1 MNANWYADV
10 PVVTRTYMTMAFMTT
25 LACSLDI
32 ITPLSLYLNTN
43 LIYSKYQ
50 AWRLVTNFL
59 FFGNFGIDFLF
70 QMFFL
75 YRYARSL
82 EEGSFRRRTS
92 DFFFMLLFGALFLIG
107 VTVLFA
113 PPIHF
118 LGSSLTF
125 MLVYVWSKRNRD
137 VQMRFMQMF
146 NFIAP
151 YLPWVLLA
159 LSVLLH
165 NNAIVD
171 LMGIGAGH
179 LYFFLEDV
187 YPQLE
192 GGRRVLITPTIIK
205 AMFGES
211 TAEELTAGGGET
223 LEGAAAVAGDGDDVA
238 LADQAEGI
246 VERDVDQAE
255 GIAEGEEVGEGER
268 NRDGADGTAADGAHD
283 HRE

>member
-1 MNANWYADV
+1 
-10 PVVTRTYMTMAFMTT
+10 
-25 LACSLDI
+25 
-32 ITPLSLYLNTN
+32 
-43 LIYSKYQ
+43 
-50 AWRLVTNFL
+50 VTNFL

-70 QMFFL
+70 HLFFL

-107 VTVLFA
+107 VTVVFA

-146 NFIAP
+146 NFTAP

-159 LSVLLH
+159 FSVLLH
-165 NNAIVD
+165 NNAVVD

-211 TAEELTAGGGET
+211 TGEALT
-223 LEGAAAVAGDGDDVA
+223 
-238 LADQAEGI
+238 I
-246 VERDVDQAE
+246 
-255 GIAEGEEVGEGER
+255 
-268 NRDGADGTAADGAHD
+268 
-283 HRE
+283 